1 MPKRGNVID
10 PETAELIKNTLLPIY
25 DWDTRPVLWPDSKVD
40 DIVASLR
47 SDAAL
52 IVEKEC
58 QRNLAHFVCL
68 DEVVRLL
75 IVRARSGRYGKIYVM
90 AIDDLFV
97 PYDFSKGGPIHV
109 VTRFLMGS
117 QLGLESCLTIS
128 KENRKVIEAGGI
140 AMFRTEDLESRP
152 VEDRQAV
159 AMARV
164 LEHYAF
170 SPYTTYKQRPTLQQ
184 AFERSNS
191 ARPMRTSPKAEP
203 AIEVV
208 HLRIPKRP
216 EHYEPSGKHI
226 NIRYTVTE
234 HLRRQPTKAGI
245 KLITIKEHKR
255 GPIDAPEKPKR
266 TKVYKVVN

>member
-10 PETAELIKNTLLPIY
+10 PETAELIKNTLLPPQ
-25 DWDTRPVLWPDSKVD
+25 DWDTRPVLWPASKVD
-40 DIVASLR
+40 DILETIKT
-47 SDAAL
+47 DAAI

-68 DEVVRLL
+68 DEIVRLL
-75 IVRARSGRYGKIYVM
+75 IVRARMYSDLIIM
-90 AIDDLFV
+90 AVDDLFV

-109 VTRFLMGS
+109 VTRFLMGNDK
-117 QLGLESCLTIS
+117 GLKSCLTIS
-128 KENRKVIEAGGI
+128 PDNRKVIDSGGI
-140 AMFRTEDLESRP
+140 SMFQWNDLHTRP
-152 VEDRQAV
+152 HEDRQAV

-164 LEHYAF
+164 LEYYAF
-170 SPYTTYKQRPTLQQ
+170 SPYTTYKQRPTIAQ
-184 AFERSNS
+184 AIGGGRARSS
-191 ARPMRTSPKAEP
+191 RDSWP

-208 HLRIPKRP
+208 HLRIPKKP
-216 EHYEPSGKHI
+216 EHYEPTGRHV

-234 HLRRQPTKAGI
+234 HLRRQPTKGGI

-266 TKVYKVVN
+266 KKVYKVVN